1 MHYYINSYSAFIKHC
16 KYILLF
22 IAILN
27 FLSIFIFGI
36 KDALRSGGALINA
49 DIIDLAAD
57 QKITNPQFSG
67 STNSGDLFFLNATD
81 AKASSP
87 KNENINFNNPSLQ
100 FKDINGIDFK
110 IHSKNGYVD
119 FINHSAH
126 LYDDVF
132 VDIAN
137 EYKAFSEEILFDL
150 ELGNLVIPGSVY
162 ASSPFGKIIAGSMEL
177 LTNDINMH
185 QKGRNL
191 RFANGVWVLYLPTTT
206 K

>member
-1 MHYYINSYSAFIKHC
+1 MHYYINSYSVFIKRC

-27 FLSIFIFGI
+27 FLSIFLFGI
-36 KDALRSGGALINA
+36 KDTLRSRGALINA

-57 QKITNPQFSG
+57 QKIINPQFSG

-81 AKASSP
+81 AKASLP

-100 FKDINGIDFK
+100 FKGMNGIDFK
-110 IHSKNGYVD
+110 IHSKNGSVD
-119 FINHSAH
+119 FINHSAR

-132 VDIAN
+132 VDITN
-137 EYKAFSEEILFDL
+137 GYKAFSEEILFNL

-162 ASSPFGKIIAGSMEL
+162 ASSPLGKIIAGSMEL
-177 LTNDINMH
+177 LTNDINMN

-191 RFANGVWVLYLPTTT
+191 MFANGVRLLYLPPTT

>member
-1 MHYYINSYSAFIKHC
+1 MHYYINSYSVFIKRC

-27 FLSIFIFGI
+27 FLSIFLFGI
-36 KDALRSGGALINA
+36 KDTLRSRGALINA

-57 QKITNPQFSG
+57 QKIINPQFSG

-100 FKDINGIDFK
+100 FKGMNGIDFK
-110 IHSKNGYVD
+110 IHSKNGSVD
-119 FINHSAH
+119 FINHSAR

-132 VDIAN
+132 VDITN
-137 EYKAFSEEILFDL
+137 GYKAFSEEILFNL

-162 ASSPFGKIIAGSMEL
+162 ASSPLGKIIAGSMEL
-177 LTNDINMH
+177 LTNDINMN

-191 RFANGVWVLYLPTTT
+191 MFANGVRLLYLPPTT